1 MDDVLCV
8 RGMTFASSIGKIMEH
23 PLTGRLTYQF
33 SLLIA
38 RVVFHLSYI
47 ALLLLLLVSP
57 LHVIFSSVLY
67 KHIGDRRRPTD
78 SMMRQR
84 PSRLY

>member
-47 ALLLLLLVSP
+47 ALLLLLVSP

-67 KHIGDRRRPTD
+67 KHIGDPRRPTD
-78 SMMRQR
+78 CMMRQR